1 MTRLQPLEAHRVTL
15 VLAIVMSSGSL
26 LACESPPPPQTPHQ
40 AKEKT
45 MSESAK
51 RRVPRV
57 EPVESK
63 GVRYEVIKAAKGR
76 GFPQQGGVIAAIDT
90 ATGKELW
97 ALQVYTVAFD
107 AQEEQDVQERYIT
120 SLAMSPD
127 GQSLL
132 VLAEGQRRCAVRL
145 SDRSITPHP

>member
-57 EPVESK
+57 EPV
-63 GVRYEVIKAAKGR
+63 VKAAKGR